1 MATSTNQ
8 IDFTLNADT
17 SSFETNI
24 NNSSK
29 AVEKLSKNNDD
40 LSAGLEDVSKFM
52 KEAAKVNTDL
62 TKAIKDLAK
71 AFDSSVD
78 STNKEANALDDV
90 SKEAKDAA
98 KEIKKVSDAAKDIEK
113 NSKAGNLALEAIKD
127 NLGAIPVVGPTAT
140 RALDGLEG
148 SFSKLVLAGAG
159 VGAVAGAVAGLGL
172 TIYGA
177 YTQSEKFRE
186 SIESFKENAAVAFS
200 PVLDTLENIGDTIG
214 VIIEG
219 LNEWVKVNNEANGA
233 NVQNTERSINEI
245 IKSIEKLEDTR
256 EDELKKINILYSN
269 DQNKILEESQ
279 KIWNNYYQEIE
290 KISETSIGTLIK
302 RQREIN
308 NTLPELN
315 KNIGE

>member
-17 SSFETNI
+17 GSFETNI

-29 AVEKLSKNNDD
+29 AIEKLSKNNNE
-40 LSAGLEDVSKFM
+40 LNGSLEDVSKFM

-90 SKEAKDAA
+90 SKEAKEST
-98 KEIKKVSDAAKDIEK
+98 KELKKFSEATKDIEK

-127 NLGAIPVVGPTAT
+127 NLGSIPVLGPTAT

-159 VGAVAGAVAGLGL
+159 VGAVTGAIAGLGA

-177 YTQSEKFRE
+177 YTQSEKFRD
-186 SIESFKENAAVAFS
+186 SIEDFKNNAAVAFS
-200 PVLDTLENIGDTIG
+200 PVLDKLEDVGDFIGNI
-214 VIIEG
+214 VNG
-219 LNEWVKVNNEANGA
+219 LNEWIDKNNKLNGVNVDNLKNNYADIVKEQSALILSKEA
-233 NVQNTERSINEI
+233 EIN
-245 IKSIEKLEDTR
+245 LD
-256 EDELKKINILYSN
+256 
-269 DQNKILEESQ
+269 KILGYS
-279 KIWNNYYQEIE
+279 IDEI
-290 KISETSIGTLIK
+290 KK
-302 RQREIN
+302 Q
-308 NTLPELN
+308 
-315 KNIGE
+315 

>member
-71 AFDSSVD
+71 AFDDSVD

-159 VGAVAGAVAGLGL
+159 VGAVAGAVAGVGAA
-172 TIYGA
+172 IYGA
-177 YTQSEKFRE
+177 YTQSEKFRD
-186 SIESFKENAAVAFS
+186 SIEDFKNNAAVAFS
-200 PVLDTLENIGDTIG
+200 PVLDKLEDVGDFIGNI
-214 VIIEG
+214 VNG
-219 LNEWVKVNNEANGA
+219 LNEWIDKNNKLNGVNVDNLKNNYADIVKEQSALISSKEA
-233 NVQNTERSINEI
+233 EIN
-245 IKSIEKLEDTR
+245 LG
-256 EDELKKINILYSN
+256 
-269 DQNKILEESQ
+269 KIL
-279 KIWNNYYQEIE
+279 
-290 KISETSIGTLIK
+290 
-302 RQREIN
+302 
-308 NTLPELN
+308 
-315 KNIGE
+315 